1 MWRHRAWEPDAAT
14 SLSTWLRE
22 PPAPLPSASDAVLA
36 GQLDAARAI
45 IPAIEGRPPESPDD
59 PAISDDLERI
69 RWFPLPGEALTR
81 VHSHG

>member
-14 SLSTWLRE
+14 SLTTWLRE
-22 PPAPLPSASDAVLA
+22 PPAPLPSASDTVLA
-36 GQLDAARAI
+36 GELDAARAI
-45 IPAIEGRPPESPDD
+45 IAAIEERPPEPLED

-69 RWFPLPGEALTR
+69 RWFPLPDEALTH